1 MDKLRIAGLEVSTRI
16 GIRAWERQV
25 LQRLTIDLELD
36 IDAGHA
42 ASSDDIADAL
52 DYGTI
57 GRDVAEFVRA
67 SKFNLIE
74 TLAER
79 IAQRLLDAF
88 PIPRLK
94 VCVHKP
100 GAVPGARDTCIEIER
115 ARAN

>member
-1 MDKLRIAGLEVSTRI
+1 MDKLRITGLEVSTRI
-16 GIRAWERQV
+16 GIHAWERQV
-25 LQRLTIDLELD
+25 LQRLAIDLEID
-36 IDAGHA
+36 IDATPA
-42 ASSDDIADAL
+42 AATDDIADAL
-52 DYGTI
+52 DYGII

-67 SKFNLIE
+67 SQFHLIE

-79 IAQRLLDAF
+79 IAQRLLEAF

-115 ARAN
+115 GGAK